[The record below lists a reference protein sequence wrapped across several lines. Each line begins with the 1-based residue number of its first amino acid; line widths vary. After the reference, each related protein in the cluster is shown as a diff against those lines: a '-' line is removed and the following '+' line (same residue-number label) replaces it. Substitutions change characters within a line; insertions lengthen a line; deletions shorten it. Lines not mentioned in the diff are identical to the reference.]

1 MNCNLCHCSHVRMRR
16 PFDKSAWTDSGGHCI
31 VTQKH
36 NERVIACCTCEEYED
51 RARIK
56 SAAEGLEVVILSK
69 KPKGQL
75 SLHGF
80 FSNNSSSASRSVA
93 TGASSVNAMPRSNAS
108 TYRTSDHPEY
118 LVGRASTNALNSV
131 VSRYGSL
138 LRRGTH

>member
-1 MNCNLCHCSHVRMRR
+1 M
-16 PFDKSAWTDSGGHCI
+16 
-31 VTQKH
+31 TQKH

-93 TGASSVNAMPRSNAS
+93 TGASSANESSASRPVATGASSANAMPGS
-108 TYRTSDHPEY
+108 TAYTSQTSARPEY
-118 LVGRASTNALNSV
+118 LVGRASTTAHYSI
-131 VSRYGSL
+131 VSRAGSST
-138 LRRGTH
+138 RSGTQSSNVSKTC